1 MFILPLVISKYFY
14 YFVVCIVLI
23 YNYKLVSDY
32 NMYNEKLKDIEKSE
46 NVQVNKD
53 VVSGVDY
60 LHNVG
65 NSEYIHKIEKINV
78 SNNKTTITFNINKND
93 DYKKMV
99 ENTEEILG
107 KKSNNKSIENDKKMI
122 VEFE

>member
-1 MFILPLVISKYFY
+1 MKKYFY

-99 ENTEEILG
+99 ENTEKILG

-122 VEFE
+122 VEFEWWKN

>member
-1 MFILPLVISKYFY
+1 MKKYFY

-65 NSEYIHKIEKINV
+65 DSEYIHKIEKINV
-78 SNNKTTITFNINKND
+78 DNNKTTITFNINKND

-99 ENTEEILG
+99 ENTEKILG

>member
-1 MFILPLVISKYFY
+1 MKKYFY

-23 YNYKLVSDY
+23 YNYKLLSDY
-32 NMYNEKLKDIEKSE
+32 NMYNEKLKE
-46 NVQVNKD
+46 D
-53 VVSGVDY
+53 VVAGVDY

-65 NSEYIHKIEKINV
+65 DSEYIHKIEKINV
-78 SNNKTTITFNINKND
+78 GNNKTTITFNINKND

-99 ENTEEILG
+99 ENTEKILG

>member
-1 MFILPLVISKYFY
+1 MKKYFY

-65 NSEYIHKIEKINV
+65 DSEYIHKIEKINV

-99 ENTEEILG
+99 ENTEKILG

-122 VEFE
+122 VEFEWWKN

>member
-1 MFILPLVISKYFY
+1 MKKYFY

-78 SNNKTTITFNINKND
+78 GNNKTTITFNINKND

-99 ENTEEILG
+99 ENTEKILG

-122 VEFE
+122 VEFEWWKN

>member
-1 MFILPLVISKYFY
+1 MKKYFY

-32 NMYNEKLKDIEKSE
+32 NTYNEKLKDIEKSE

-65 NSEYIHKIEKINV
+65 DSEYIHKIEKINV
-78 SNNKTTITFNINKND
+78 GNNKTTITFNINKND

-99 ENTEEILG
+99 ENTEKILG

-122 VEFE
+122 VEFEWWKN